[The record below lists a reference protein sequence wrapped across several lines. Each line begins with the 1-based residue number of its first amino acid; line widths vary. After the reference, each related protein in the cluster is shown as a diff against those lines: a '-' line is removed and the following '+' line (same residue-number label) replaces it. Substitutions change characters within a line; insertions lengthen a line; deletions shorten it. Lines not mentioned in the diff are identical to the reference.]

1 MHDSLITYIKYLN
14 AIVCMFL
21 HKLHLM
27 QYGQILC
34 YSLYNVIIISPHYN
48 IIV

>member
-1 MHDSLITYIKYLN
+1 MPIMHDSLITYIKYLN

-21 HKLHLM
+21 HKLRFV

-34 YSLYNVIIISPHYN
+34 FSLHNVIIIVPH
-48 IIV
+48 